1 MGSPRL
7 MDVPGPFGE
16 LRTEHAAA
24 WARAEAREWV
34 EEVFRRQS
42 TLYEAARDAAGER
55 DILRGGRGPA
65 FVRRSPEGDW
75 VVRHAFRGGAV
86 ARVLE
91 DRYLRLGVPRPF
103 REAAASVEV
112 RRRGIATPRVMAAA
126 VYRDGP
132 FYRGD
137 VVTELVPGARTLGDL
152 LFGDRRARDDAFRIR
167 LLEAAARVPDRL
179 SGTGIRHLD
188 LNVDNLLIPGDS
200 PGIGP
205 ILLDLDR
212 CQLRR
217 RPDPGWGRTMAARL
231 QRSLR
236 KGEER
241 RGPPLGPGEWEAFRK
256 LIGGR

>member
-1 MGSPRL
+1 MGSPTL

-16 LRTEHAAA
+16 LRTGNAAA

-34 EEVFRRQS
+34 EDVLQRGS
-42 TLYEAARDAAGER
+42 TLYEAARDGAREG
-55 DILRGGRGPA
+55 DILGGGRGPA
-65 FVRRSPEGDW
+65 FVRRSPDGEW
-75 VVRHAFRGGAV
+75 VVRHAFRGGFV
-86 ARVLE
+86 TRVLK
-91 DRYLRLGVPRPF
+91 DRHLRLGVPRPF

-112 RRRGIATPRVMAAA
+112 RRLGIATPRVMAAA
-126 VYRDGP
+126 VYRHGP

-152 LFGDRRARDDAFRIR
+152 LFGDRRARDEAFRIR

-179 SGTGIRHLD
+179 ARYGIRHLD

-212 CQLRR
+212 CQLQR
-217 RPDPGWGRTMAARL
+217 RPDPVWGRKMATRL

-241 RGPPLGPGEWEAFRK
+241 RGPPLAHGEWKAFRR
-256 LIGGR
+256 INTAR